1 MTGGG
6 SPQLAY
12 RVEEDPW
19 QLLSGTSFELPAG
32 KERYSV
38 ALYCPGSMP
47 PNRLEVVEAT
57 RALDRVVLE
66 CPGPGTPGPSA
77 SFTVELDL
85 SAVRSAWGLSDTDF
99 VTLFHR
105 GGPVPTSPLGSGSTV
120 AVGPFSAPEG
130 EGPFL
135 AVIIGNDGRTRV
147 AKRFTATVADGGSAT
162 VAFSPSDQLPAH
174 TVSTSGL
181 PAGYS
186 YNNNGL
192 VLYLEEGLFGFLG
205 AGEYRGVAGGSGRYA
220 LGSEASMS
228 TARGYRKVSRFKVLA
243 NPAEVSLSLPQPF
256 STTLRTDGAPHP
268 EVEGLS
274 YGDGNLRYFE
284 LDYSAYPLVYRAR
297 VYRERLSGGR
307 YRLPDL
313 TGLFG
318 YTPPSSGS
326 SASLNVQAVLASENI
341 GYSLKSGT
349 LPPPPAG
356 LEVGAVEVAAAYTV
370 GSPTDLD

>member
-1 MTGGG
+1 MMRTVLLAVILLLAACGGGGGGGNSPGSNPPGGNNNPPGGNNNPPGGGNPTTITVVVTGGG

-12 RVEEDPW
+12 RVEEEAW
-19 QLLSGTSFELPAG
+19 QTLSGNSFQLPAG

-38 ALYCPGSMP
+38 ALYCPGSAP
-47 PNRLEVVEAT
+47 TNRLEVVEAI
-57 RALDRVVLE
+57 RALDRVVLD
-66 CPGPGTPGPSA
+66 CPEPGAPGPSA

-85 SAVRSAWGLSDTDF
+85 SAVRLAWGLSDTDF

-105 GGPVPTSPLGSGSTV
+105 RGATPPSPLGSGSTV
-120 AVGPFSAPEG
+120 TVGPFSAPEG
-130 EGPFL
+130 EGPFV
-135 AVIIGNDGRTRV
+135 AVITNSDGRTRV
-147 AKRFTATVADGGSAT
+147 AKRFTARVTDGGSAT
-162 VAFSPSDQLPAH
+162 VTFNPSDRLPAH

-186 YNNNGL
+186 YNSNGL
-192 VLYLEEGLFGFLG
+192 VLYLEEGLFALLG

-220 LGSEASMS
+220 AVSEASMS
-228 TARGYRKVSRFKVLA
+228 TGRGYRKVSRFKVLA

-297 VYRERLSGGR
+297 VYRERLSGG
-307 YRLPDL
+307 
-313 TGLFG
+313 
-318 YTPPSSGS
+318 
-326 SASLNVQAVLASENI
+326 
-341 GYSLKSGT
+341 
-349 LPPPPAG
+349 
-356 LEVGAVEVAAAYTV
+356 
-370 GSPTDLD
+370 